1 MNTRDLLAKFLKLS
15 CVVCVGYVVAA
26 PSQAFAVTKR
36 TAQVNVQNNSG
47 RDIEIITVSHKYSD
61 NYKNSETWLNLPNG
75 AKTKAPLV
83 VEYNTGF
90 GTTGRD
96 WWRISWKFKGDPGLY
111 VTNPNNFRREIDAL
125 ESIGPGVLVAAGTAL
140 GSLAGGATG
149 GAAGT
154 YLAPGVGT
162 TYGAAAGKAVG
173 GKAGAAA
180 AKAMADALMNGESTV
195 GFKQHILRSDDESGN
210 TPTIIE
216 IKADG
221 VTFRSP
227 SGNSDTVYVKSGD
240 VPEPPTS
247 PAQPAQVGESY
258 SKQGGG
264 AFSKG
269 DGNAWVETAADPN
282 WQLHFVESGRDKD
295 WIRLFDSTRN
305 MTVSLPVGGGMS
317 QWSTDGG
324 KTWNN
329 LVRVDRAQ

>member
-1 MNTRDLLAKFLKLS
+1 MNTRDLPAKILKLL
-15 CVVCVGYVVAA
+15 CVVCVGCVVAA

-36 TAQVNVQNNSG
+36 TAQVNVVNNSG

-140 GSLAGGATG
+140 GSLAGGAAG

-195 GFKQHILRSDDESGN
+195 GFKQHILRSEDESGK

-227 SGNSDTVYVKSGD
+227 SGNSDTVYVKSGN
-240 VPEPPTS
+240 VPIDSSLDKETRWSVAGFEHGQLGTYHPVPWVFHANKQVNAGNLWAGVWTE
-247 PAQPAQVGESY
+247 VGENKIVVSITHP
-258 SKQGGG
+258 SGETDTCEVIFVSSRWFVAVKN
-264 AFSKG
+264 G
-269 DGNAWVETAADPN
+269 D
-282 WQLHFVESGRDKD
+282 LY
-295 WIRLFDSTRN
+295 RL
-305 MTVSLPVGGGMS
+305 
-317 QWSTDGG
+317 G
-324 KTWNN
+324 K
-329 LVRVDRAQ
+329 RE